1 MKLANGSGSIVKLGG
16 NRRKPYA
23 VRITE
28 GWKDGKQVRKYIGY
42 YEDQP
47 SALQAL
53 AEYHKTGYDVD
64 LSKLTLQ
71 EVFDRW
77 IVKIEAKNLS
87 STVVKG
93 HLMASK
99 RFGWLGKKQFKT
111 LKTDHLQDWLNGLD
125 LKPGSKRKVK
135 QTMNQLYEYAITND
149 IVNKNYASSLEV
161 NGKIE
166 KTGSPFTP
174 EELNVLW
181 EHSDHDYIQDILIL
195 VYTGARIGELLEIT
209 KEDIHFDEGY
219 MIGGNKTEA
228 GRNRVIP
235 IHNRVMP
242 FIKQKT
248 ENSRYIVHMKRGT
261 PIEYPAAKQRFERIM
276 KKFGWEH
283 KLHDT
288 RKTAVSLMHSA
299 GIPMET
305 IRKMVGHSNKGV
317 TESVYLYKTPKELVE
332 AINKIEVPY

>member
-42 YEDQP
+42 YEDQA

-53 AEYHKTGYDVD
+53 AEYHKLSYDVD

-77 IVKIEAKNLS
+77 IVKIEAKDLTP
-87 STVVKG
+87 TVVKR

-111 LKTDHLQDWLNGLD
+111 IKTDQWQDWLNGLD
-125 LKPGSKRKVK
+125 LKPASKKKVK
-135 QTMNQLYEYAITND
+135 QTVNQLYKYAITND
-149 IVNKNYASSLEV
+149 IVHKNYASDLEV

-166 KTGSPFTP
+166 KTGSPFTSD
-174 EELNVLW
+174 ELKVLW
-181 EHSDHDYIQDILIL
+181 ENSDHDHIQDILIL
-195 VYTGARIGELLEIT
+195 IYTGARIGELLEIT

-261 PIEYPAAKQRFERIM
+261 PIEYQGAKQRFERIM
-276 KKFGWEH
+276 KKFGMEH

-299 GIPMET
+299 GIPIET
-305 IRKMVGHSNKGV
+305 IRKMVGHTTEGV
-317 TESVYLYKTPKELVE
+317 TETVYLYKTPAELVE

>member
-174 EELNVLW
+174 E
-181 EHSDHDYIQDILIL
+181 
-195 VYTGARIGELLEIT
+195 
-209 KEDIHFDEGY
+209 
-219 MIGGNKTEA
+219 
-228 GRNRVIP
+228 
-235 IHNRVMP
+235 
-242 FIKQKT
+242 
-248 ENSRYIVHMKRGT
+248 
-261 PIEYPAAKQRFERIM
+261 
-276 KKFGWEH
+276 
-283 KLHDT
+283 
-288 RKTAVSLMHSA
+288 
-299 GIPMET
+299 
-305 IRKMVGHSNKGV
+305 
-317 TESVYLYKTPKELVE
+317 
-332 AINKIEVPY
+332 